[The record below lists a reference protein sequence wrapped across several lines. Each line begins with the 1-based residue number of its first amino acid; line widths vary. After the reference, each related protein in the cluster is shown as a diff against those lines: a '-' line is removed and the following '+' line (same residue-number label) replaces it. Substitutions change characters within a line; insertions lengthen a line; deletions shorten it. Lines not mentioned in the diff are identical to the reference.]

1 MTKLNDLQLTDE
13 EMREAL
19 PYVRALADTATEK
32 AVRGVALWLRTFGGN
47 KENRRRV
54 ARGVEE
60 LTIEVHFIDPNKVAD
75 ALEAMLAEEK
85 AHA

>member
-32 AVRGVALWLRTFGGN
+32 AVRGVALWLRSDSTLWDMAGL
-47 KENRRRV
+47 K
-54 ARGVEE
+54 
-60 LTIEVHFIDPNKVAD
+60 IAD
-75 ALEAMLAEEK
+75 ALDAMLAEEK